1 MLTSLIVVI
10 TSLFRYRANH
20 YVVYLKLIQCLLVTQ
35 LYLTLPDPMDCSPS
49 RVLCP
54 WNSPGKNTGMGCHSL
69 LQGIFLT
76 CELYFNKTGKNLF
89 LFMGKKNKNKTTGW
103 VQQGGDEFYIY
114 FSNLIK
120 IYNRIHNLRVERI
133 WEITNLPNSG
143 LRYHCDM
150 DSSWGQL
157 CTAQSKALP
166 TPSESGEENMRLYSI
181 RSVFLR
187 SVSSRPAVHCEL
199 LTWLILIS

>member
-1 MLTSLIVVI
+1 MLTSLTVVI

-20 YVVYLKLIQCLLVTQ
+20 YVVYLKLIQCLLVAQ
-35 LYLTLPDPMDCSPS
+35 LYLTLPDPMDCSPPGFSVHGIPQVRILEWVAIPFS
-49 RVLCP
+49 RGSSWHVNYISIKL
-54 WNSPGKNTGMGCHSL
+54 
-69 LQGIFLT
+69 
-76 CELYFNKTGKNLF
+76 
-89 LFMGKKNKNKTTGW
+89 GKKSLPVYGKKKKTGW

-120 IYNRIHNLRVERI
+120 IYKWIHNLRVERI

-150 DSSWGQL
+150 DSRWGQL

>member
-1 MLTSLIVVI
+1 MLLTRLIVVI
-10 TSLFRYRANH
+10 ASLFRYRANH
-20 YVVYLKLIQCLLVTQ
+20 YVVYLKLIQCLLVAQ
-35 LYLTLPDPMDCSPS
+35 LYLTLPDPMDCSP
-49 RVLCP
+49 
-54 WNSPGKNTGMGCHSL
+54 PGSSVHGIPQVRNAGMGCHSL

-76 CELYFNKTGKNLF
+76 CELYFNKTGKKSLPVY
-89 LFMGKKNKNKTTGW
+89 GKKKNQTGW

-143 LRYHCDM
+143 FRYHCDM
-150 DSSWGQL
+150 DSSWGQP